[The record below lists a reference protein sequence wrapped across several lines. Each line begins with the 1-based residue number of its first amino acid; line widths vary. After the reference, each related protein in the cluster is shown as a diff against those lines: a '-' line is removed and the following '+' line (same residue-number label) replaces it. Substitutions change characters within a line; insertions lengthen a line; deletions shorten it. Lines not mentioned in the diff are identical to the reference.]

1 MPILDPRHDGMHPVE
16 GDSAWSE
23 SYYFNGYDPGCDAGL
38 YTRIGIRPHEGTMDV
53 MLAVW
58 LPDGGTAFTRAVRE
72 QKEMCESPLEVGG
85 VRYECREPGQSWR
98 LHGEIGAKAYGPRRE
113 VRDVRVGLDLTFHAL
128 TPLIGVDG
136 ASTSNSAES
145 ASASNATGKG
155 HLEQAGRWR
164 GSIAVDGV
172 QHEFGEEARGNR
184 DKSWGPRRWGGPHM
198 WRWFS
203 INVGDDIHF
212 GGIRI
217 GTDAGDLHR
226 GWVWKQGEQ
235 TSLSEWR
242 VRTETHAD
250 GVTQKRV
257 YVTAVDKRG
266 REHEL
271 VGDVLRVFPGG
282 SKAGETRVNE
292 GLTRW
297 SHEGQTGY
305 GIAEYLHQFD
315 EEGAPRVPIE

>member
-1 MPILDPRHDGMHPVE
+1 MHAVE
-16 GDSAWSE
+16 SDTAWSE
-23 SYYFNGYDPGCDAGL
+23 SYYFNGYDPERDTGL

-58 LPDGGTAFTRAVRE
+58 LPGGGTAFARAVRD
-72 QKEMCESPLEVGG
+72 QTEMCESPLAVGG
-85 VRYECREPGQSWR
+85 VTYECVEPGQRWR
-98 LHGEIGAKAYGPRRE
+98 LHGETGAKAYGPGGGERE
-113 VRDVRVGLDLTFHAL
+113 LVVGLDLHFEAL

-136 ASTSNSAES
+136 ASASGSAQS
-145 ASASNATGKG
+145 ASASTATGKG

-164 GSIAVDGV
+164 GGLVLDGV
-172 QHEFGEEARGNR
+172 RHEFGGEARGNR
-184 DKSWGPRRWGGPHM
+184 DKSWGPRRWGGPRM

-203 INVGDDIHF
+203 INIGDGVHF

-217 GTDAGDLHR
+217 GTEAGDLHR
-226 GWVWKQGEQ
+226 GWVWKDGEQ

-242 VRTETHAD
+242 IRTETHAD
-250 GVTQKRV
+250 GVTHKRV
-257 YVTAVDKRG
+257 HLTAVDKRG

-282 SKAGETRVNE
+282 AKPGETRVNE

-297 SHEGQTGY
+297 THGGRTGY

-315 EEGAPRVPIE
+315 EQGTPRVPIE